1 LEIIFISFSDITN
14 GFKMVSETREISVK
28 LTLEDIETI
37 IEELERVEHHL
48 YKMKRLDKIIK
59 KLKDGNKR
67 DEVKSG
73 KV

>member
-1 LEIIFISFSDITN
+1 
-14 GFKMVSETREISVK
+14 MVSETREISVK